1 MNEFISVL
9 QQHIDTVELIGNK
22 IENGEAYMADMKAYL
37 PDLNQM
43 ITTIFEL
50 VQNPQIQ
57 LSINPQFVLQVL
69 NDIIYG
75 IETEDSVFLLDVLR
89 YGLLE
94 VYYYTGT
101 ELQGGE

>member
-1 MNEFISVL
+1 MKEFMELL
-9 QQHIDTVELIGNK
+9 QQHIVCVEGIGDK
-22 IENGEAYMADMKAYL
+22 IEAGDAYLDELRAYL
-37 PDLNQM
+37 PEMNQM
-43 ITTIFEL
+43 ITNIFGLIQHPE
-50 VQNPQIQ
+50 IQ
-57 LSINPQFVLQVL
+57 LQMNQEFLLQVL

-75 IETEDSVFLLDVLR
+75 IEQEDAVFLLDVLR